1 MLIGDE
7 DGIEATQA
15 LCFDAAWA
23 SLASLTKAR
32 YAARL
37 FSLSFHLS
45 RQRPCFAF
53 FFDASPF
60 VDGPITSL
68 VRIIITE

>member
-37 FSLSFHLS
+37 FSSLF
-45 RQRPCFAF
+45 
-53 FFDASPF
+53 
-60 VDGPITSL
+60 TSL
-68 VRIIITE
+68 ANALASLSSSTRALLLTVP